1 MTDINKQVNKSR
13 RIVEL
18 DIARVIGM
26 YLVVFRHLYSYDG
39 GSPIRVWIYS
49 FHMALFFFVSG
60 ILHRERASFNAS
72 VAHFAKALLLPAV
85 VFGVVYLVLFIPLT
99 YFNISLYNDFTT
111 LPVDNNLPFLGYM
124 VAMFKFVLVDALYG
138 HSLPDGVIW
147 FLVALFYCKVWT
159 LLLDRRPLLV
169 GGCYLLLFHVCFKY
183 KANVL
188 FIKQS
193 LMALPFYV
201 FGYKFKNRILAA
213 IRHYNSWT
221 LAILFLVLN
230 IALIFINGR
239 SSMFSCV
246 FGTKLNIY
254 FSSILFYFNSFCS
267 ISFIMLMSTKLMG
280 GAEWFSKISSSL
292 ISAVVLQEYI
302 LSIYI
307 NYVGQDRS
315 LVISI
320 PVSLL
325 IIFICV
331 KFNNFAMRHCKMILG
346 K

>member
-13 RIVEL
+13 RIFEL
-18 DIARVIGM
+18 DIARVICM
-26 YLVVFRHLYSYDG
+26 YLVVFGHLYSYDG

-60 ILHRERASFNAS
+60 ILHKERASFSAS
-72 VAHFAKALLLPAV
+72 VSHFAKALLLPAV

-111 LPVDNNLPFLGYM
+111 PPVDNHLPFLSYT
-124 VAMFKFVLVDALYG
+124 VAMLKFVLIDALYG

-159 LLLDRRPLLV
+159 LLLDRWPLLV
-169 GGCYLLLFHVCFKY
+169 GGCYLLLFYVCFKY
-183 KANVL
+183 NANVL

-201 FGYKFKNRILAA
+201 IGYKFKNRILAA

-221 LAILFLVLN
+221 LAILFFAMN

-254 FSSILFYFNSFCS
+254 FSIILFYINSFFGHIFHHAHEYEVNGGCRMVFKDLKFSDFCS
-267 ISFIMLMSTKLMG
+267 SAPGVHSEYLYQLCRTGQISCYQHSGFIADHLYL
-280 GAEWFSKISSSL
+280 
-292 ISAVVLQEYI
+292 
-302 LSIYI
+302 
-307 NYVGQDRS
+307 
-315 LVISI
+315 
-320 PVSLL
+320 
-325 IIFICV
+325 C
-331 KFNNFAMRHCKMILG
+331 
-346 K
+346 